1 MMFYRRSITT
11 FRAEFKKKDEMGKKE
26 FNKIILSALLAVA
39 LLAGCSRD
47 PNDRKQK
54 YLESGNRYFQKQD
67 YRAASIQFRNAIQI
81 DPKYS
86 DAHFQLALADLQLRD
101 WRSDYAELTRTIDL
115 APDNFK
121 AQIATGRLRLHGQQ
135 CEQADHHTV
144 LA

>member
-1 MMFYRRSITT
+1 MKKIVYSWLLIAIT
-11 FRAEFKKKDEMGKKE
+11 
-26 FNKIILSALLAVA
+26 AV
-39 LLAGCSRD
+39 LVIAGCSRD

-86 DAHFQLALADLQLRD
+86 DAHFQLALADLQLSD
-101 WRSDYAELTRTIDL
+101 WRGAYTELTRTIDL

-121 AQIATGRLRLHGQQ
+121 AQIAMGNL
-135 CEQADHHTV
+135 
-144 LA
+144 